1 MFYLQQLTR
10 KQSDNSK
17 ILIFIF
23 QANLL
28 QKSDKPSRYLC
39 DEFFTGYNKYP
50 IWTVTAK
57 YNIEF
62 PLNGVNL
69 VKINKEI
76 LIKMDLDSD

>member
-39 DEFFTGYNKYP
+39 DEFFTGYNKYRS
-50 IWTVTAK
+50 
-57 YNIEF
+57 
-62 PLNGVNL
+62 GQ
-69 VKINKEI
+69 
-76 LIKMDLDSD
+76 